1 MRLTEEEYAAF
12 LHKQAI
18 GSYSALEPPAKRS
31 KYGNK
36 KVVIDNIT
44 FDSKKEGER
53 YRQLKM
59 LERAGKVSN
68 LVLQPSFELVPA
80 VTLDGKVKRA
90 LVYVADFAYM
100 EADDHI
106 VEDVKGMKTD
116 VYIIK
121 KHLMKAVHNI
131 SIRET

>member
-1 MRLTEEEYAAF
+1 MRMSEEEY
-12 LHKQAI
+12 
-18 GSYSALEPPAKRS
+18 SALIHRKAIASYAAPEGVKPS

-36 KVVIDNIT
+36 KVVIDGIT

-68 LVLQPSFELVPA
+68 LALQPSFELAPA
-80 VTLDGKVKRA
+80 VSMDGKLKKPLR
-90 LVYVADFAYM
+90 YIADFSYI
-100 EADDHI
+100 ENGKI
-106 VEDVKGMKTD
+106 VTEDVKGMKTD

-121 KHLMKAVHNI
+121 KHLMKHLYGI
-131 SIRET
+131 DILET